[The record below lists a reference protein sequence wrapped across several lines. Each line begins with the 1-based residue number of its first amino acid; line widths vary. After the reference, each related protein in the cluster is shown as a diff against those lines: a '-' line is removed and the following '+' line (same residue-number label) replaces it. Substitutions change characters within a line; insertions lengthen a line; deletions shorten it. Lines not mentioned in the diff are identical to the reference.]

1 MSAERNHVLGYINV
15 WQGTSGHQW
24 TDSQDGLPAVLDRR
38 LADQVARDVEGASF
52 GIRRVGVLHFR
63 MKVAA

>member
-1 MSAERNHVLGYINV
+1 MSAELTPVLGYINV

-24 TDSQDGLPAVLDRR
+24 TDSQDGLPSALDRD
-38 LADQVARDVEGASF
+38 LADQVARDVERSSF
-52 GIRRVGVLHFR
+52 NIRRVGVLHLR